1 MRSLPLQVMGNC
13 RQGLL
18 SRAKQRLTLPWLLRL
33 LLEGLPPPPPTPQPP
48 PSAPQEASPWESL
61 SGLCCCHHQKNQL

>member
-1 MRSLPLQVMGNC
+1 MRSLSLQVMGNC

-33 LLEGLPPPPPTPQPP
+33 LLEGLPPPTTLQRPP
-48 PSAPQEASPWESL
+48 
-61 SGLCCCHHQKNQL
+61 